1 MTRGY
6 NAAFITTSWKD
17 LESQDL
23 PNVFV
28 RRDRVTMVHVIETG
42 GNWSAVRPSF
52 FNQKCFSKL
61 YPWVNTHDVNHIRTC
76 GIGEI
81 SWTHPQQKFKWEYWP
96 QLIYKH
102 SPDLSVNVQT
112 RFSTQWKNVF
122 PKNAGISN
130 ENIFFQRLL
139 WKQLP
144 RTGWMCSDVC
154 SIMPDWINWSDKFSL
169 CSVYFQ
175 QIFFISIVTFLFRR
189 FSLLSV
195 LKVHN
200 KL

>member
-61 YPWVNTHDVNHIRTC
+61 YHWVNTHDVNYTRTC

-81 SWTHPQQKFKWEYWP
+81 SWTHPQQSSSENTGP
-96 QLIYKH
+96 NSCRDIHQIYQQTYR
-102 SPDLSVNVQT
+102 PDLARSGKNLFSQT
-112 RFSTQWKNVF
+112 AGTNNGFFFSETFSERECYPNT
-122 PKNAGISN
+122 
-130 ENIFFQRLL
+130 FFLQ
-139 WKQLP
+139 
-144 RTGWMCSDVC
+144 
-154 SIMPDWINWSDKFSL
+154 FA
-169 CSVYFQ
+169 
-175 QIFFISIVTFLFRR
+175 
-189 FSLLSV
+189 
-195 LKVHN
+195 
-200 KL
+200 